1 MRYEIEW
8 LLECLLIGVKSP
20 ATYEHLRVN
29 KILPLPSEDTLR
41 KMISSMSPEFGFNDF
56 ALQCIKRN
64 LKKKSLPERYGQTCP
79 LITKNRSIAR
89 SLIIP
94 KKWSIA
100 RSLITEIEVINRS
113 LNSITFRSK
122 HLKYFSLFLYYC
134 PDCPS
139 KLECLHKTK
148 WIAVNYLFDVFVGLS
163 IQQRQHSPFN
173 FEKTSISKLRS
184 DNRVLF
190 AVKIKPAVLKTRSH
204 AADDGNALL
213 YSLIR
218 QNL

>member
-1 MRYEIEW
+1 MNNYSIKLFRIQS
-8 LLECLLIGVKSP
+8 I
-20 ATYEHLRVN
+20 
-29 KILPLPSEDTLR
+29 KIV
-41 KMISSMSPEFGFNDF
+41 
-56 ALQCIKRN
+56 QCQI
-64 LKKKSLPERYGQTCP
+64 LKKFYKIYFPPFFSTKLSINQTCP

-122 HLKYFSLFLYYC
+122 HLKNFSLFLYYC
-134 PDCPS
+134 PDCPLQ
-139 KLECLHKTK
+139 LECLHKTK

-173 FEKTSISKLRS
+173 F
-184 DNRVLF
+184 
-190 AVKIKPAVLKTRSH
+190 
-204 AADDGNALL
+204 
-213 YSLIR
+213 
-218 QNL
+218 